1 MPLIVGRG
9 IAAVG
14 LVLAGPLILALA
26 TAVRLTSPGPAF
38 HRAQRVGPHGTF
50 VLHKL
55 RTMRVGA
62 AASGPG
68 ITAAGAV
75 RVTPPGPPAP
85 GTQTDEPSRPWD
97 GVRGGST
104 PAGPPPAGSRP

>member
-38 HRAQRVGPHGTF
+38 HRAQRVAPHGTF

-68 ITAAGAV
+68 ITAAGDD
-75 RVTPPGPPAP
+75 RT
-85 GTQTDEPSRPWD
+85 TQPCRLLRPNNR
-97 GVRGGST
+97 GERAHLSGVVRGEL
-104 PAGPPPAGSRP
+104 ALVGPPPAD